1 MKSVIIIA
9 IAFVLLIPLF
19 TSAFATNENLY
30 VSKDIAEQSIV
41 EKYISQKDKN
51 RSFIDGCSSF
61 APQSY
66 DRTSFYRY
74 VDQFNPTFDVGF
86 FKNEYPITINSS
98 PLTKSDFLD
107 QSKTIQLQTSNPV
120 TVKILLFEN
129 RGPQNIQNVTMYFD
143 YQNSLSIDGLPY
155 ISLNKDPPEPVSD
168 PILLYIKGQIEEDF
182 GQSYRY
188 GSPWASYSVTSHDP
202 ENIFNNVTASFSKQN
217 HKLETVFEFSFL
229 KPIPKS
235 NLILKSIDVEG
246 NTLTCH
252 ILDVWE
258 VNSEKH
264 ENLPAWFK
272 NNIKWNNQGM
282 ISETELINAINY
294 LNTESSDEI
303 ISQVGRQVE
312 KTQLRLSD
320 IASSRF
326 NGGMPI
332 VFSGNLSTESE
343 FIPNAEILIV
353 GDGPCPA
360 NGIISKGLTDKFGR
374 YSIFTETMIWDPFDN
389 MIKIH
394 AEYLGNEIY
403 LPSSSQDEVIVVY
416 PTKDTKSC

>member
-1 MKSVIIIA
+1 
-9 IAFVLLIPLF
+9 
-19 TSAFATNENLY
+19 
-30 VSKDIAEQSIV
+30 
-41 EKYISQKDKN
+41 
-51 RSFIDGCSSF
+51 
-61 APQSY
+61 
-66 DRTSFYRY
+66 
-74 VDQFNPTFDVGF
+74 
-86 FKNEYPITINSS
+86 
-98 PLTKSDFLD
+98 
-107 QSKTIQLQTSNPV
+107 
-120 TVKILLFEN
+120 
-129 RGPQNIQNVTMYFD
+129 MYFD

-155 ISLNKDPPEPVSD
+155 ISLNKDPPESVFD
-168 PILLYIKGQIEEDF
+168 PNQLYIYGQIEEDF
-182 GQSYRY
+182 GQLYRH
-188 GSPWASYSVTSHDP
+188 GSSWASYSVTSHDP

-217 HKLETVFEFSFL
+217 HKLETIFEFSFL

-235 NLILKSIDVEG
+235 NLILKSFDVEG

-252 ILDVWE
+252 ILDIWE
-258 VNSEKH
+258 VNSEKS

-303 ISQVGRQVE
+303 ISQVGKQAE
-312 KTQLRLSD
+312 KTKLRLND

-374 YSIFTETMIWDPFDN
+374 YHILTELMIWDPSDN

-394 AEYLGNEIY
+394 SEYLGNEIY

>member
-1 MKSVIIIA
+1 MEKPSSTIIVILLFAVFSLMIPAGSV
-9 IAFVLLIPLF
+9 P
-19 TSAFATNENLY
+19 SAFATNENLY
-30 VSKDIAEQSIV
+30 VSKDIAEQNII
-41 EKYISQKDKN
+41 EKYISQIDKN

-61 APQSY
+61 APLNY
-66 DRTSFYRY
+66 DRVSFYRN

-98 PLTKSDFLD
+98 TLTKSDFLD
-107 QSKTIQLQTSNPV
+107 QSKTILLQTSNPV

-143 YQNSLSIDGLPY
+143 YQNSLSIDALPY

-235 NLILKSIDVEG
+235 NLILKSIDVQG

-258 VNSEKH
+258 VNSEKSG
-264 ENLPAWFK
+264 NLPAWFK
-272 NNIKWNNQGM
+272 NNIKWNNHGK
-282 ISETELINAINY
+282 ISDFEIENAIKY
-294 LNTESSDEI
+294 L
-303 ISQVGRQVE
+303 
-312 KTQLRLSD
+312 TQR
-320 IASSRF
+320 
-326 NGGMPI
+326 P
-332 VFSGNLSTESE
+332 SE
-343 FIPNAEILIV
+343 
-353 GDGPCPA
+353 
-360 NGIISKGLTDKFGR
+360 
-374 YSIFTETMIWDPFDN
+374 
-389 MIKIH
+389 
-394 AEYLGNEIY
+394 
-403 LPSSSQDEVIVVY
+403 EVN
-416 PTKDTKSC
+416 